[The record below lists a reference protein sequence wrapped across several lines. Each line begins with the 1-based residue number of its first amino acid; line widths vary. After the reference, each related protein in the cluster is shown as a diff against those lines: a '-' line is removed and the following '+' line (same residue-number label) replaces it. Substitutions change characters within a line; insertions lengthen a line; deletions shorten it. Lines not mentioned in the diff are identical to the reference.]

1 MTTAPNPT
9 LSLSTIDGTTR
20 TLDDWTTVFRNC
32 WVVLPSKA
40 EAAEIIPVAEQIFKT
55 FGDSDARCAYLIPGN
70 EDIARKIMENTT
82 QKTQCFVDPDFSV
95 CDALGI
101 THAPSLVY
109 IRQDTSVTHIAQ
121 GFDIGEWMITVEEIA
136 KTLRWTTPQLS
147 KFKKMKNQSYPI
159 K

>member
-9 LSLSTIDGTTR
+9 LSLTSIDGTTR
-20 TLDDWTTVFRNC
+20 SLDDWTTVFTQC

-40 EAAEIIPVAEQIFKT
+40 EAQEIIPIAEQIFKT
-55 FGDSDARCAYLIPGN
+55 FGDSDARCAYLVPGN
-70 EDIARKIMENTT
+70 EVVAKRLMDMTT
-82 QKTQCFVDPDFSV
+82 IPTQCFLDPEFKV

-101 THAPSLVY
+101 TQVPTLVY
-109 IRQDTSVTHIAQ
+109 IRQDSSVAHIAQ
-121 GFDIGEWMITVEEIA
+121 GYDFGSWTKTVEEIA

-147 KFKKMKNQSYPI
+147 KFSKVTTQSYSV

>member
-20 TLDDWTTVFRNC
+20 TLDDWTTVFRNL

-40 EAAEIIPVAEQIFKT
+40 EATEFIPVAEQIFKT
-55 FGDSDARCAYLIPGN
+55 FGDSAARCAYLIPGN
-70 EDIARKIMENTT
+70 ENVAKKILENTT
-82 QKTQCFVDPDFSV
+82 QKTQCFVDPDFTV

-101 THAPSLVY
+101 TYAPSLVY

-121 GFDIGEWMITVEEIA
+121 GFDLGQWKKTVEDIA
-136 KTLRWTTPQLS
+136 QSLRWIAPQLDN
-147 KFKKMKNQSYPI
+147 FKNIKSQSYPI

>member
-9 LSLSTIDGTTR
+9 LLLSTIDGTTR
-20 TLDDWTTVFRNC
+20 SLDDWTTVFTQC

-40 EAAEIIPVAEQIFKT
+40 EAAEIIPVAERIFKT

-70 EDIARKIMENTT
+70 ETVAKKIMNMTK
-82 QKTQCFVDPDFSV
+82 QKSQCFVDPDFTV

-101 THAPSLVY
+101 SQAPTLVY
-109 IRQDTSVTHIAQ
+109 IRQDTSVVHIAQ
-121 GFDIGEWMITVEEIA
+121 GFDIVEWINTAEQIA
-136 KTLRWTTPQLS
+136 KTLRWTTPQLAD
-147 KFKKMKNQSYPI
+147 FAGLPRQAYPI